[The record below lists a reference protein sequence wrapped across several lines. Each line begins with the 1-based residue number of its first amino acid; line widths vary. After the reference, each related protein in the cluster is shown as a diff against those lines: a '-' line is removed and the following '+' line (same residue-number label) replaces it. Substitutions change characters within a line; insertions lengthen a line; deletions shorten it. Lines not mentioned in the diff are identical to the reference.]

1 MANNKFERSD
11 ALLKEAI
18 KVTPIGSQTY
28 SKSFRYFCEG
38 ISPSFIEKGEGAYL
52 WDVDGNKFLDFVC
65 ALGPITIG
73 YNDKG
78 INEAIIKQLDKG
90 IIFSQPAEVSVRL
103 AQKLVE
109 IIPCAEM
116 VRFVKNGSD
125 ATSSA
130 VRLARAFTG
139 KEIILA
145 SGYHGMQDWYIG
157 STKNNKGIPKAVC
170 ELTKA
175 FDYNNLDQ
183 LETLLMKHKDQV
195 AAVIL
200 EPIQGNGPD
209 DGYLAAVRA
218 LAHKY
223 DALLIFDEVVSGFRY
238 ALGGAQELYNVRPD
252 LVAFGKGMANGM
264 PISAVAGRSEILELI
279 GSEGVFISTT
289 FGGETL
295 SMVAALETIKRL
307 EAKESYEHIWELGE
321 MMLNGIKNL
330 IDQYELHGVVESY
343 GLPPHCGVVFEGAG
357 NLDYLE
363 VSSVFQQRM
372 VQESILTVGINNI
385 NLSHT
390 KEDIQLYL
398 NAVDLAFKD
407 IRTAIKEGT
416 VENIMK
422 GKLINPIFKRNQ

>member
-1 MANNKFERSD
+1 M
-11 ALLKEAI
+11 
-18 KVTPIGSQTY
+18 
-28 SKSFRYFCEG
+28 
-38 ISPSFIEKGEGAYL
+38 
-52 WDVDGNKFLDFVC
+52 
-65 ALGPITIG
+65 
-73 YNDKG
+73 
-78 INEAIIKQLDKG
+78 
-90 IIFSQPAEVSVRL
+90 
-103 AQKLVE
+103 
-109 IIPCAEM
+109 
-116 VRFVKNGSD
+116 
-125 ATSSA
+125 
-130 VRLARAFTG
+130 
-139 KEIILA
+139 
-145 SGYHGMQDWYIG
+145 
-157 STKNNKGIPKAVC
+157 
-170 ELTKA
+170 
-175 FDYNNLDQ
+175 
-183 LETLLMKHKDQV
+183 
-195 AAVIL
+195 
-200 EPIQGNGPD
+200 
-209 DGYLAAVRA
+209 
-218 LAHKY
+218 
-223 DALLIFDEVVSGFRY
+223 
-238 ALGGAQELYNVRPD
+238 RPD

-407 IRTAIKEGT
+407 IRKAIKEGT